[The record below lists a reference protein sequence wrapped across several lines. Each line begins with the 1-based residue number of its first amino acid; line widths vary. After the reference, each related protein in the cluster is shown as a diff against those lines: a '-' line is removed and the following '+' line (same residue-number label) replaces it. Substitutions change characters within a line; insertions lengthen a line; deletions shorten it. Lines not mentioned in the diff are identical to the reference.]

1 MGTMQGG
8 LLLGSIQVGATNRR
22 AIRITGLV
30 FLGLMLALNS
40 GCASKQATE
49 KAPNPDP
56 FEPVNRQ
63 IYRFNDTA
71 DRFVLRPV
79 GKGYNF
85 ITPRPVRTGVSNF
98 FDNVTYPIT
107 IVNDFLQGKVGQGFE
122 DTGRFVVNTTLGIL
136 GLFDVATE
144 MGLQQHEEDFG
155 QTFAK
160 WGLPAGPYLV
170 IPLFGPRTV
179 RSGIGNLADI
189 QVNPLMQ
196 YNNTSVRDKLLLLW
210 AVETR
215 AALIGPDE
223 LVFEAFDPYLFVR
236 DAYLQNREYMATD
249 GESAGTDAD
258 FEEGFD
264 DGLEDDF

>member
-1 MGTMQGG
+1 MKTVQGELSLMILKPG
-8 LLLGSIQVGATNRR
+8 SIPRQNARLAGILLLTV
-22 AIRITGLV
+22 
-30 FLGLMLALNS
+30 ALSLTS
-40 GCASKQATE
+40 GCASRKSAEQP
-49 KAPNPDP
+49 PNPDP

-63 IYRFNDTA
+63 IYKFNDVA

-85 ITPRPVRTGVSNF
+85 ITPRPVQTGVSNF

-107 IVNDFLQGKVGQGFE
+107 IVNDFLQGKVGQGFS
-122 DTGRFVVNTTLGIL
+122 DSGRFIVNTTLGIL

-144 MGLQQHEEDFG
+144 IGLERHEEDFG

-160 WGLPAGPYLV
+160 WGIPAGPYIIV
-170 IPLFGPRTV
+170 PLFGPRTI

-189 QVNPLMQ
+189 QVNPLLR

-210 AVETR
+210 VIETR

-223 LVFEAFDPYLFVR
+223 LVLEAFDPYLFVR
-236 DAYLQNREYMATD
+236 DAYLQNREYLISDGKSGATD
-249 GESAGTDAD
+249 PD
-258 FEEGFD
+258 FDDDFD
-264 DGLEDDF
+264 DGLEDNF